1 MIRCN
6 YLDPKI
12 IDLELLGS
20 LQIVVAQRRPMDVED
35 ALLPQWRV
43 KQTAQLDVQLGRREE
58 NGVNGLVFSVRI
70 ELVEK
75 VDDYVVLESSGAEND
90 MFFVSSP
97 VTAIRS
103 TKILPLE
110 PETSQMFQLFNLIN
124 LIIK

>member
-1 MIRCN
+1 
-6 YLDPKI
+6 
-12 IDLELLGS
+12 
-20 LQIVVAQRRPMDVED
+20 MDVED